1 MQKGI
6 FKKLNKRQIPAILW
20 GFLIFYLTLS
30 PQKASDHQFPIWL
43 LTIKPDKI
51 AHFLFWGI
59 WYWIYD
65 FSLRYRNP
73 QYQVS
78 VQVPLFRRSE
88 FYTALMMIL
97 CGALVEFLQWY
108 TDWGRSVEAMDFIAD
123 TLGVL
128 LVFWLSNR
136 KN

>member
-20 GFLIFYLTLS
+20 GFLIFYLTIKPKNTS
-30 PQKASDHQFPIWL
+30 NHEFPLWL
-43 LTIKPDKI
+43 ISLNPDKI
-51 AHFLFWGI
+51 AHFVFWGI

-65 FSLRYRNP
+65 FSLRFRNP
-73 QYQVS
+73 QYQI
-78 VQVPLFRRSE
+78 QFDLPFYKRSE
-88 FYTALMMIL
+88 FYTAAMMIL

-128 LVFWLSNR
+128 LAFWLLNR

>member
-20 GFLIFYLTLS
+20 GFLIFYLTLK
-30 PQKASDHQFPIWL
+30 PKKASDHEFPMWL
-43 LTIKPDKI
+43 MTFKHDKI
-51 AHFLFWGI
+51 AHFVFWGI
-59 WYWIYD
+59 WYWIYN
-65 FSLRYRNP
+65 FSRNYRNP
-73 QYQVS
+73 QNQVNS
-78 VQVPLFRRSE
+78 NVPFFRRSE
-88 FYTALMMIL
+88 FYSAVMMIF
-97 CGALVEFLQWY
+97 CGAFVEFLQWY
-108 TDWGRSVEAMDFIAD
+108 TDWGRNAEALDFIAD